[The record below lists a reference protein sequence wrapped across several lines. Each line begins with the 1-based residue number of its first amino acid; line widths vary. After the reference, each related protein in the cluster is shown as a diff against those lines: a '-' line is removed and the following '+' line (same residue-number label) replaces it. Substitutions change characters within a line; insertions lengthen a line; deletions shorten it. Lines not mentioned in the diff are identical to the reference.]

1 MANGFFGTK
10 ESFFT
15 PPQSPIRRTICQ
27 KSPIF
32 AAGRI
37 RVREQKDSGSAES
50 PLPGFRRC
58 GNLFVRADRYF
69 CSCSTSRRAQLPEQR
84 PDVSEQSACCIASR
98 VSCTAQFDAAAL
110 HLLVGRDFR
119 IDMMAFEHERE
130 RHSPATKSATAATA
144 HRDDDPVGHN
154 EFNLKSFPTPT

>member
-37 RVREQKDSGSAES
+37 RVREQTDSAAPKAHYPVFGAAES
-50 PLPGFRRC
+50 LRASGPLF
-58 GNLFVRADRYF
+58 LFVLHVAAGAVARAEA
-69 CSCSTSRRAQLPEQR
+69 RRVGAVGLLHR
-84 PDVSEQSACCIASR
+84 FARLLHGA
-98 VSCTAQFDAAAL
+98 FDAAAL

-130 RHSPATKSATAATA
+130 RHTRDEERDGRDGAQN
-144 HRDDDPVGHN
+144 DDDPVGHN